1 MHSLA
6 IKAREGTKEKEEK
19 KTRQIGRERA
29 AEEKRKGR
37 GGGGKTRQRGRRE

>member
-29 AEEKRKGR
+29 AEEKRKG
-37 GGGGKTRQRGRRE
+37 GGGKTRQRGRRE